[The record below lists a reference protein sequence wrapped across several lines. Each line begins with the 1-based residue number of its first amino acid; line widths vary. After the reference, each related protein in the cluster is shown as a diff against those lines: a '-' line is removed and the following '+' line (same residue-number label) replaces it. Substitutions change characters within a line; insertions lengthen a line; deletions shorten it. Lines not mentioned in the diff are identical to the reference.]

1 MIDQIEQNRDV
12 IDSFDIEADELVAE
26 EEGETSLV
34 PSYVFEEAVIL
45 DDNVTTV
52 GNEEVVILDDN
63 VTIVGN
69 EEAVTLD
76 DNVTTVVNEEAVIL
90 DDNVTI
96 VGNEEVVT
104 LDDNVSTVMESEIEE
119 VYPSATRYKRRKVNR
134 PNRYD

>member
-1 MIDQIEQNRDV
+1 MKIEDDPFDLMIDQIEQNRDV

-45 DDNVTTV
+45 DDNVT
-52 GNEEVVILDDN
+52 
-63 VTIVGN
+63 
-69 EEAVTLD
+69 
-76 DNVTTVVNEEAVIL
+76 
-90 DDNVTI
+90 I

-119 VYPSATRYKRRKVNR
+119 VYPSATRYKHRKVNR